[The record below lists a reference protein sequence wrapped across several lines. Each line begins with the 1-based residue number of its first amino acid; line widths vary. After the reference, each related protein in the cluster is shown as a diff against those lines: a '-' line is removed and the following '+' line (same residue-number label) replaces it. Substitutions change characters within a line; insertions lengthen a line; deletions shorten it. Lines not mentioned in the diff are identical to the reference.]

1 MAKKAIANKQQ
12 GGFGVGHLINPIP
25 QWSEKTAMTYNSAP
39 IQQINPDPNILT
51 LLAIGTAEN
60 VRAHILRQHTLG
72 VAEADAWSRPIPVP
86 NCPGKVVCALN
97 RIMI

>member
-1 MAKKAIANKQQ
+1 
-12 GGFGVGHLINPIP
+12 
-25 QWSEKTAMTYNSAP
+25 MTYNSAP
-39 IQQINPDPNILT
+39 IHQINPDPNILT

-72 VAEADAWSRPIPVP
+72 VAEADAWSKPIPVP